1 MLMSMI
7 FLKYMEELASAKLS
21 AYTVKRDRGVKLR
34 IILIIRTHRMMIRMT
49 LIRKI
54 LMKLLQIFLEIKAKI
69 LITNLK

>member
-7 FLKYMEELASAKLS
+7 FLKYMEELVSAKLS
-21 AYTVKRDRGVKLR
+21 AYTVKRDRGAKLR